1 MVTEAEVVWCQEE
14 PMNMG
19 AFSYVFPRIGTAMI
33 SANRGKFEDVKYS
46 GRQASA
52 SPATGFGDI
61 HTQEQKGLVERAIQK
76 SPLALIE

>member
-1 MVTEAEVVWCQEE
+1 MWCQEE

-19 AFSYVFPRIGTAMI
+19 AFLYAFPRLGTAMKM
-33 SANRGKFEDVKYS
+33 ANRGKLEDVKYA
-46 GRQASA
+46 GRPCAA